1 MKLIVVAALLTAL
14 ALPAQAQRLDTRVR
28 EAKATDRGLECR
40 LNANRD
46 TKIEP
51 GTGRWPS
58 MAVLLQRPEEQ
69 EAWLRV
75 KLGFTF
81 EPQGDGRF
89 GLSSRL
95 FAFGILD
102 MRMAPAPPPIK
113 VRLLIDGSDSGVP
126 MKIFVESDN
135 PNDLFVEVPHK
146 RRAEIAERILRAR
159 WVDVEVVNR
168 DKTVRRYRFDAL
180 RIADAA
186 EILSLVKFRCDGPRA
201 D

>member
-1 MKLIVVAALLTAL
+1 MKLIAAAALLTAI

-28 EAKATDRGLECR
+28 EVKTIYHGIECR

-46 TKIEP
+46 MTIQP
-51 GTGRWPS
+51 GAGGASRI
-58 MAVLLQRPEEQ
+58 AVLLQRPEEQ
-69 EAWLRV
+69 ESWLRA

-81 EPQGDGRF
+81 EPEGNGRF
-89 GLSSRL
+89 GLTSQL

-126 MKIFVESDN
+126 MKIYVESDN

-146 RRAEIAERILRAR
+146 RGAEIAERILRAR

-180 RIADAA
+180 RITDAA